1 MNNASSGG
9 VGMGAS
15 SRVPLT
21 SSTMSSVGTGG
32 TKRLFT
38 SPGSNG
44 IMSASR
50 QSNASS
56 SAYIPPSSHHSG
68 GRPPLPSAQSS
79 SSSIGWDKDVVRGE
93 TSGSNLD
100 ASSRDREAAA
110 KNRMSPAEL
119 AAALFHGVL
128 SDVDAA
134 TGQVH
139 TKLKRSE
146 LSDGLRRTW
155 GLELDIVEQIVA
167 QSNAEARSRGGV
179 PGDITEIDMARGL
192 CGSDMS
198 IVRSIASKRVAA
210 KQGLMGS
217 SMTRKLS
224 DSRLL
229 DSELNATKRPRS
241 DARYLPTSSR
251 SAQQSATPSRGE
263 AWDLPSSSSSSTP
276 AIRSKSAVP
285 TFRNGSGEVL
295 GAVEGG
301 PNSSSPSPRSKARE
315 PAWLR
320 SATGHRSASPLR
332 ASHASSK
339 STRSS
344 GAPGGHLEEEELAQD
359 GVGNDTSM
367 KDAYASSMDESK
379 GVYRDSQANDEMS
392 GQGQGGGG
400 GVSFGGPSPWD
411 VAEAYGS
418 VGMGGMKRKASELDA
433 AKTENKA
440 LARRVEALETELRDR
455 DASSFHVATL
465 VSSLEAEV
473 DRLSGLLDSA
483 KRGCKVMYERGK
495 VARAAAQEEF
505 ERLRLEAQAAKE
517 ELLAIGLSSSTLA
530 QAVSSVP
537 AQPTSKSAHSN
548 SSAGLQHKANSIAQ
562 MKMGEMQM
570 ERRGAP
576 PTGALAAANEAAAAI
591 GASTLSSGSS
601 ISGSSGGGGVRDN
614 LAAKAS
620 SSSSNNNNN
629 NNNNNNSGH
638 RVSGQKRQEQR
649 QGLGAADLLQ
659 ALDFPDVY
667 GWKDYVSGV
676 MEGGVANV
684 AAHSGGVANG
694 GSNDKNSHSRTA
706 VKYKKPEGGRGGMR
720 AFGKASGKATWETM
734 AGLDPSQSVA
744 QSVGDVAMEW

>member
-1 MNNASSGG
+1 
-9 VGMGAS
+9 MGTS

-56 SAYIPPSSHHSG
+56 SAYVPPSSHHSG

-79 SSSIGWDKDVVRGE
+79 SSSIGWDKDAVRGE
-93 TSGSNLD
+93 TSVSNLD

-134 TGQVH
+134 TGHVH

-155 GLELDIVEQIVA
+155 GLEPDIVEQIVA

-210 KQGLMGS
+210 KQGLLGS

-251 SAQQSATPSRGE
+251 SAQHSATPGRGE
-263 AWDLPSSSSSSTP
+263 VWDVPSSSSSSSTP
-276 AIRSKSAVP
+276 AIRPKSAVP
-285 TFRNGSGEVL
+285 TFRNGSGEGP
-295 GAVEGG
+295 GAVEVGAK
-301 PNSSSPSPRSKARE
+301 SSSTSPRSKASRE
-315 PAWLR
+315 PSWLR
-320 SATGHRSASPLR
+320 SATGHQSASPLR

-344 GAPGGHLEEEELAQD
+344 GAPGGHLEGEELVQG

-367 KDAYASSMDESK
+367 KDAYASWMDE
-379 GVYRDSQANDEMS
+379 GEGLYGDPHANDGRS

-433 AKTENKA
+433 VKTENKA

-455 DASSFHVATL
+455 DASSFHAATL
-465 VSSLEAEV
+465 ISSLEAEV
-473 DRLSGLLDSA
+473 NRLSGLLDSA

-517 ELLAIGLSSSTLA
+517 ELLTVGLSSSTLA
-530 QAVSSVP
+530 QAASSAP
-537 AQPTSKSAHSN
+537 ARSTSKSACPGSN
-548 SSAGLQHKANSIAQ
+548 AGLQRKANPLAQ
-562 MKMGEMQM
+562 MRMEEMQI

-576 PTGALAAANEAAAAI
+576 PAGASAAANEAAVAI
-591 GASTLSSGSS
+591 GASTLSSGGSIASS
-601 ISGSSGGGGVRDN
+601 SVGGGGVRGN

-620 SSSSNNNNN
+620 NGSSSNNNKSNSNN
-629 NNNNNNSGH
+629 N
-638 RVSGQKRQEQR
+638 RVSGHQEQEQQ

-659 ALDFPDVY
+659 AFDFPNVY

-676 MEGGVANV
+676 MEGGAANV
-684 AAHSGGVANG
+684 AAHGGGDANG
-694 GSNDKNSHSRTA
+694 SRGSSSSDKNNHGRTA
-706 VKYKKPEGGRGGMR
+706 AKYKKPEGGRGGMR

-734 AGLDPSQSVA
+734 AGLDPSHTV
-744 QSVGDVAMEW
+744 VKGGGDVAMEW

>member
-1 MNNASSGG
+1 M
-9 VGMGAS
+9 
-15 SRVPLT
+15 
-21 SSTMSSVGTGG
+21 
-32 TKRLFT
+32 
-38 SPGSNG
+38 
-44 IMSASR
+44 
-50 QSNASS
+50 
-56 SAYIPPSSHHSG
+56 
-68 GRPPLPSAQSS
+68 
-79 SSSIGWDKDVVRGE
+79 D
-93 TSGSNLD
+93 
-100 ASSRDREAAA
+100 
-110 KNRMSPAEL
+110 
-119 AAALFHGVL
+119 
-128 SDVDAA
+128 
-134 TGQVH
+134 
-139 TKLKRSE
+139 
-146 LSDGLRRTW
+146 DG
-155 GLELDIVEQIVA
+155 
-167 QSNAEARSRGGV
+167 
-179 PGDITEIDMARGL
+179 
-192 CGSDMS
+192 
-198 IVRSIASKRVAA
+198 
-210 KQGLMGS
+210 
-217 SMTRKLS
+217 
-224 DSRLL
+224 
-229 DSELNATKRPRS
+229 
-241 DARYLPTSSR
+241 
-251 SAQQSATPSRGE
+251 
-263 AWDLPSSSSSSTP
+263 
-276 AIRSKSAVP
+276 
-285 TFRNGSGEVL
+285 
-295 GAVEGG
+295 
-301 PNSSSPSPRSKARE
+301 
-315 PAWLR
+315 
-320 SATGHRSASPLR
+320 
-332 ASHASSK
+332 
-339 STRSS
+339 
-344 GAPGGHLEEEELAQD
+344 
-359 GVGNDTSM
+359 
-367 KDAYASSMDESK
+367 K
-379 GVYRDSQANDEMS
+379 GVYRDSQANDGMS

-433 AKTENKA
+433 VKTENKA

-537 AQPTSKSAHSN
+537 AQSTSKSAHSN

-601 ISGSSGGGGVRDN
+601 ISGSSGGSGVRDN

-620 SSSSNNNNN
+620 SSSNSNSNNNNSNNNNN
-629 NNNNNNSGH
+629 NKNNNNGGD

-649 QGLGAADLLQ
+649 QGLGAVDLLQ

-744 QSVGDVAMEW
+744 QGVGDVAMEW